1 LTQCGVW
8 SSFSPSKHF
17 PIYSVRF
24 ETVRP
29 IAKEVTNMKRL
40 LAGSLL
46 VLSTGLASTAS
57 GQDAALIQAARKEG
71 KVVWHTSLALP
82 SSTAIAH
89 YFQNKYKGIEVE
101 VHRNGSQ
108 RVLQRFMQET
118 AAGIKNADIVHT
130 SDAGHFELLKD
141 KGLILKHTPQGVASF
156 PEGFKDKNGFYYGMR
171 ATLSVIAYNPKIVN
185 EKDAPKTW
193 KDLLNA
199 KWSGKEVSAHPG
211 YSGIIMTHVLA
222 LVNAYGWE
230 YFRDLAKNKLHL
242 VQSAN
247 DPAGVVASGERPLG
261 VNGAEYFYY
270 KTLKQGNP
278 IKIIYPKEGVPL
290 VVSPVAIAKDAPH
303 PNAAKLFTEFIF
315 SKESQQLLADKEGL
329 YTGHPDVTYPAD
341 KPKLKD
347 LKLLSADADELEKRN
362 AEIKKRFVE
371 FFGA

>member
-1 LTQCGVW
+1 MFW
-8 SSFSPSKHF
+8 
-17 PIYSVRF
+17 Y
-24 ETVRP
+24 
-29 IAKEVTNMKRL
+29 
-40 LAGSLL
+40 
-46 VLSTGLASTAS
+46 
-57 GQDAALIQAARKEG
+57 
-71 KVVWHTSLALP
+71 TSLALP

-89 YFQNKYKGIEVE
+89 YFQNKYQGIEVQ
-101 VHRNGSQ
+101 VYRDGSQ

-118 AAGIKNADIVHT
+118 SVGIKNADIVHT

-141 KGLILKHTPQGVASF
+141 KNLLLKFTPQAVANF
-156 PEGFKDKNGFYYGMR
+156 PDGFKDKAGFYYSMR
-171 ATLSVIAYNPKIVN
+171 ATLSVMAHNPKIVS

-193 KDLLNA
+193 KDLLNPR
-199 KWSGKEVSAHPG
+199 WSGKLVTAHPG
-211 YSGIIMTHVLA
+211 YSGIVMTHILA
-222 LVNAYGWE
+222 LVNQYGWE

-247 DPAGVVASGERPLG
+247 DPAGVVASGERPVG

-290 VVSPVAIAKDAPH
+290 VVSPVAIVKDAPH

-315 SKESQQLLADKEGL
+315 AKESQQLLADKEGL

-347 LKLLSADADELEKRN
+347 LKLLPADADELEKRN
-362 AEIKKRFVE
+362 VEIKKRFVE

>member
-1 LTQCGVW
+1 M
-8 SSFSPSKHF
+8 KK
-17 PIYSVRF
+17 SV
-24 ETVRP
+24 
-29 IAKEVTNMKRL
+29 
-40 LAGSLL
+40 
-46 VLSTGLASTAS
+46 VLPLFILCVATAS
-57 GQDAALIQAARKEG
+57 ISMAQDALVQAARKEG
-71 KVVWHTSLALP
+71 KVVWHTSLALA
-82 SSTAIAH
+82 SSTAISH
-89 YFQNKYKGIEVE
+89 YFRNKYKDIEVE

-118 AAGIKNADIVHT
+118 SAGIKGADIIHT

-141 KGLILKHTPQGVASF
+141 KNLLVKFTPQAVTSF
-156 PEGFKDKNGFYYGMR
+156 SDGFKDKAGFYYGMR
-171 ATLSVIAYNPKIVN
+171 ATLSVMAHNPKIVS

-193 KDLLNA
+193 KDLLNP
-199 KWSGKEVSAHPG
+199 KWNGKLVTAHPG

-222 LVNAYGWE
+222 LVNQYGWD

-247 DPAGVVASGERPLG
+247 DPAGVVASGERPIG
-261 VNGAEYFYY
+261 VNGAEYYYY
-270 KTLKQGNP
+270 KMLKQGNP
-278 IKIIYPKEGVPL
+278 LKIVYPTDGVPL

-347 LKLLSADADELEKRN
+347 LKLLTADADALEKRN
-362 AEIKKRFVE
+362 AEIRKRFVE

>member
-1 LTQCGVW
+1 
-8 SSFSPSKHF
+8 
-17 PIYSVRF
+17 
-24 ETVRP
+24 
-29 IAKEVTNMKRL
+29 MKFR
-40 LAGSLL
+40 
-46 VLSTGLASTAS
+46 TGLFVLASCFVSVSLARA
-57 GQDAALIQAARKEG
+57 QDAQLAAAAKKEG
-71 KVVWHTSLALP
+71 KVVWYTSLAIP
-82 SSTAIAH
+82 SSTAISH

-108 RVLQRFMQET
+108 RVLQRFMQEA
-118 AAGIKNADIVHT
+118 AAGLKNGDIVHT

-141 KGLILKHTPQGVASF
+141 KGMLLKFTPQAVAAF
-156 PEGFKDKNGFYYGMR
+156 PDGFKDKAGFYYGMR
-171 ATLSVIAYNPKIVN
+171 ATLSVIAHNPKIVA
-185 EKDAPKTW
+185 EKDAPQTW
-193 KDLLNA
+193 KDLLNP
-199 KWSGKEVSAHPG
+199 KWSGKMVTAHPG

-222 LVNAYGWE
+222 LVNVYGWD
-230 YFRDLAKNKLHL
+230 YFRDLAKNKLHI

-247 DPAGVVASGERPLG
+247 DPAGVVASGERPVG

-329 YTGHPDVTYPAD
+329 YTGHPEVTYPAD

-347 LKLLSADADELEKRN
+347 LKLLPADADELEKRN
-362 AEIKKRFVE
+362 AEIKKRFTE

>member
-1 LTQCGVW
+1 MRKSCY
-8 SSFSPSKHF
+8 F
-17 PIYSVRF
+17 
-24 ETVRP
+24 
-29 IAKEVTNMKRL
+29 L
-40 LAGSLL
+40 LFTLL
-46 VLSTGLASTAS
+46 VATAS
-57 GQDAALIQAARKEG
+57 AALAQDAALIEAARKEG
-71 KVVWHTSLALP
+71 KVVWQTSLALP
-82 SSTAIAH
+82 SSTAISH

-118 AAGIKNADIVHT
+118 SAGIKNADIVHT

-141 KGLILKHTPQGVASF
+141 KNLLLKFTPQAVAGF
-156 PEGFKDKNGFYYGMR
+156 PDGFKDKAGFYYGMR
-171 ATLSVIAYNPKIVN
+171 ATLSVMAHNPKIVSD
-185 EKDAPKTW
+185 KDAPQTW
-193 KDLLNA
+193 KDLLNP
-199 KWSGKEVSAHPG
+199 KWSGKLVTAHPG
-211 YSGIIMTHVLA
+211 YSGIIMTHILA
-222 LVNAYGWE
+222 LVNVYGWE

-247 DPAGVVASGERPLG
+247 DPAGVVASGERPIG

-329 YTGHPDVTYPAD
+329 YTGHPEVTYPAD

-347 LKLLSADADELEKRN
+347 LKLLPADADELEKRN

-371 FFGA
+371 IFGA